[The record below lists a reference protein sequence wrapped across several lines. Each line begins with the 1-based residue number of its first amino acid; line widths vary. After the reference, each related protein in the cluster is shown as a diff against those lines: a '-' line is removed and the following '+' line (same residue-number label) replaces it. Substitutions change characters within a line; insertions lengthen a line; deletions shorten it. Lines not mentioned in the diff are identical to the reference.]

1 MKNESHFSV
10 HFGCKA
16 QRTLQ
21 KKKKQTLLI
30 KVCFKKEVFKKTKYT
45 LSIYAHESLTWS
57 VFLCGGLELAISVRH
72 TKENQYLLFMGIDK
86 YILRYM
92 CKFNQN
98 PNNKM

>member
-1 MKNESHFSV
+1 MQSTKDI
-10 HFGCKA
+10 
-16 QRTLQ
+16 T
-21 KKKKQTLLI
+21 KKKQTLLI

-45 LSIYAHESLTWS
+45 FLSIYAHESLTWS
-57 VFLCGGLELAISVRH
+57 IFLCGGLELAISVRH